1 VVDHQHQRQKQ
12 QDEFRRIEKHD
23 PPLTEI
29 EGGTRITPAIRAYAL
44 FFSYLGRMM
53 ARPPK

>member
-1 VVDHQHQRQKQ
+1 MNSAELKSM
-12 QDEFRRIEKHD
+12 I